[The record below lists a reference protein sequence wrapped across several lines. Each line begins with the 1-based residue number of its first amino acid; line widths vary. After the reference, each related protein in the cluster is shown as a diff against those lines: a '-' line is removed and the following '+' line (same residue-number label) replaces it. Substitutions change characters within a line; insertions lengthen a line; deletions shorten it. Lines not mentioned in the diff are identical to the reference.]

1 VIDSGWKRLIIICI
15 DHWLIKMPQSE
26 GYMFLNEGNVYNSTT
41 EPTKTYSVLDTVKRV
56 VGQAIGSNETLL
68 SADDE
73 HAR

>member
-1 VIDSGWKRLIIICI
+1 MWSTLDEKINNNL
-15 DHWLIKMPQSE
+15 HWSRLIKMPQSE

>member
-1 VIDSGWKRLIIICI
+1 MIKNKINNNL
-15 DHWLIKMPQSE
+15 HWSQRIKMPQSE